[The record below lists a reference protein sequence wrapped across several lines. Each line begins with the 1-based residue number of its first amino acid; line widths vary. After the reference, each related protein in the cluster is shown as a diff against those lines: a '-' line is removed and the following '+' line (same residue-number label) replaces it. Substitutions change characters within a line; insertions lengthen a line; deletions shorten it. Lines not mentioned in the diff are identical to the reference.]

1 MSDEPES
8 VGRSHWRGDLVRLRA
23 VEPGDWETYHA
34 WNFDDAM
41 MRNLWHI
48 PFPQSR
54 EAGRHW
60 AEEASIRRP
69 DGDDARFAIE
79 ALANGAVVGDL
90 TVRDCD
96 RRVGTFTFG
105 VAIDARA
112 RRRGYAAEAIRLV
125 LNHYFAE
132 LRYQKV
138 SVGVYSFND
147 ASLGLFASLGFAREG
162 RQRRMAYTRG
172 QYFDLV
178 LFGLTAE
185 EFVARHGR

>member
-1 MSDEPES
+1 MPDAA
-8 VGRSHWRGDLVRLRA
+8 HWQGALVRLRA

-34 WNFDDAM
+34 WNFDDTM
-41 MRNLWHI
+41 TRNLWYI

-54 EAGRHW
+54 EAGRRW
-60 AEEASIRRP
+60 AEEEAIRKP
-69 DGDDARFAIE
+69 DGDNARFAIE
-79 ALANGAVVGDL
+79 ALATGKVVGDI

-96 RRVGTFTFG
+96 RRVGTFGFG
-105 VAIDARA
+105 IGIDAGE
-112 RRRGYAAEAIRLV
+112 RRRGYAAEATRLV

-138 SVGVYSFND
+138 NAGVYSFND
-147 ASLGLFASLGFAREG
+147 ASLGLFASLGFVQEG

-172 QYFDLV
+172 RFFDLV

-185 EFVARHGR
+185 EFAERRGG